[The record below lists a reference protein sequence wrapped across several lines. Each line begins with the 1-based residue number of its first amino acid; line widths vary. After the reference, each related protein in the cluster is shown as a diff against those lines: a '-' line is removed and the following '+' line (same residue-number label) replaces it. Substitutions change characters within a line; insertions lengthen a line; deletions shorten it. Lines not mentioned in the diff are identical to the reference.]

1 MGCPP
6 LSRRPEIVWPV
17 AVEDATEG
25 SRFVVGFDVLSAH
38 ERQRRRSGVDVVVEI
53 DHAVFVLP
61 FAIIGIGLHRRRGDR
76 LAQFGQVFQR
86 VDARLAVFDDGA
98 VLADGDEF
106 ADYGVGRDVAAL
118 NGNDSRART
127 VLFAEGKRRDGDG
140 LLVGGSAALR
150 GDEAHQSDD
159 VLTSIGCSS
168 KGSGSNCLP
177 PP

>member
-1 MGCPP
+1 M
-6 LSRRPEIVWPV
+6 S
-17 AVEDATEG
+17 G
-25 SRFVVGFDVLSAH
+25 S
-38 ERQRRRSGVDVVVEI
+38 RRRSGVDVVVEI

-159 VLTSIGCSS
+159 VLTSHWLFVERVRLE
-168 KGSGSNCLP
+168 LP
-177 PP
+177 PSSVKCRLSLLSSIE